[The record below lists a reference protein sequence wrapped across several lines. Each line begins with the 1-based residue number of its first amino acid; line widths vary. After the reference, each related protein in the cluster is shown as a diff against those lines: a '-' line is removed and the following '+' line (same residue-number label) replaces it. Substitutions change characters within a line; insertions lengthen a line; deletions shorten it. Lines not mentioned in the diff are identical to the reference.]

1 MPNLTGKLIM
11 LALMLSLSACT
22 SSNGFVGSNEIG
34 YWVDGKPRK
43 WSVWQCVESLKPHRN
58 KECK

>member
-1 MPNLTGKLIM
+1 MLSLTGKLIM
-11 LALMLSLSACT
+11 LALVFSLSACS

-43 WSVWQCVESLKPHRN
+43 WSVWQCVEPRKPHRN
-58 KECK
+58 KECE